1 MEIKAV
7 KTYENG
13 FMTQGFA
20 FGGEEDAEN
29 FDASIKYGSSL
40 QNFVID
46 TGDEVILV
54 DTGMPAELPVQPRD
68 DNAPIWMGDK
78 VKDYVPALKEAG
90 YDIED
95 ISKILVTHKHA
106 DHTGELKQFPNAEIF
121 MSKTEADEVEL
132 ETDNIVPVEF
142 DDGEYYN
149 FKNSQKNSRWCLLY

>member
-1 MEIKAV
+1 MS
-7 KTYENG
+7 
-13 FMTQGFA
+13 QPFA

-78 VKDYVPALKEAG
+78 VKDYVPAL
-90 YDIED
+90 
-95 ISKILVTHKHA
+95 
-106 DHTGELKQFPNAEIF
+106 
-121 MSKTEADEVEL
+121 
-132 ETDNIVPVEF
+132 
-142 DDGEYYN
+142 
-149 FKNSQKNSRWCLLY
+149 

>member
-1 MEIKAV
+1 MS
-7 KTYENG
+7 
-13 FMTQGFA
+13 QPFA
-20 FGGEEDAEN
+20 LGGEEDAEN